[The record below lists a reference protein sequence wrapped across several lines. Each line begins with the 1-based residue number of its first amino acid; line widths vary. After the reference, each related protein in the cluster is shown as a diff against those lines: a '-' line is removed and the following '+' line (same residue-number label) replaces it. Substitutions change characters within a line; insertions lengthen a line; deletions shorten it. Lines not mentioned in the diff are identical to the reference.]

1 MANYGWQDIDIIS
14 VDGFNVQPMNVI
26 DIEIPKPKAA
36 IEKLHGAG
44 NQFAKA
50 YDTGIRMADG
60 DVVLRMPYDYD
71 GVSTTDDS
79 YEAFVTN
86 AHKVDGVVAIGVEGN
101 VKGAKVWFFSAHN
114 LDYSHEPGQETLTKT
129 VATWTVNGQIHPGL
143 IVTTL
148 RTVTADGDSE
158 STSLNN
164 AASTATGGYAM
175 LHAGNV
181 VLDGGTALQVD
192 VRHSADNVT
201 FADLVAFTA
210 VSADRAGEIKNV
222 ATGTTVN
229 QYLAA
234 QWDFTGSPGA
244 GATADVFVA
253 FKRGQ

>member
-1 MANYGWQDIDIIS
+1 MANYGWQDIDVIL

-44 NQFAKA
+44 NQYATA

-60 DVVLRMPYDYD
+60 DVVLRMPYDTD

-86 AHKVDGVVAIGVEGN
+86 AHKVDGVVAIGVEGM
-101 VKGAKVWFFSAHN
+101 VKGAKVWFFKAHH
-114 LDYSHEPGQETLTKT
+114 LDYSHEPGMEELTKT
-129 VATWTVNGQIHPGL
+129 VATWTVNGAMHAGL

-148 RTVTADGDSE
+148 RTITADGDTE
-158 STSLNN
+158 ATSLDNG
-164 AASTATGGYAM
+164 ASTATGGQAM
-175 LHAGNV
+175 LHASDV
-181 VLDGGTALQVD
+181 VLDGGDGLQVD
-192 VRHSADNVT
+192 VRHSPDNAT

-210 VSADRAGEIKNV
+210 VTSDRAAEIKNV
-222 ATGTTVN
+222 VTGTTVD
-229 QYLAA
+229 QYLAS
-234 QWDFTGSPGA
+234 QWDFTGTPGGA
-244 GATADVFVA
+244 ATAKIFVA